1 MCTMLLLLYFFF
13 NQLGKALCC
22 TVWNED
28 ISFLLILFSVY
39 VIIGMFVFATVI
51 ATYACIEPL
60 VMASYSVFPRPILQ
74 LPRIN
79 LGCAV
84 IHLEFRF
91 FLKEKSMQRGLDQT
105 FFFVIPDNFCSSSQQ
120 CPFRWCGRYS
130 ERKIGHGPFRDVLYV
145 FNRSWLFMER
155 RSL

>member
-1 MCTMLLLLYFFF
+1 MHRLRIFWV
-13 NQLGKALCC
+13 KD
-22 TVWNED
+22 ED
-28 ISFLLILFSVY
+28 TSSLFIRFSVY

-91 FLKEKSMQRGLDQT
+91 VRRETSTRGRL
-105 FFFVIPDNFCSSSQQ
+105 
-120 CPFRWCGRYS
+120 
-130 ERKIGHGPFRDVLYV
+130 E
-145 FNRSWLFMER
+145 
-155 RSL
+155 

>member
-1 MCTMLLLLYFFF
+1 
-13 NQLGKALCC
+13 
-22 TVWNED
+22 
-28 ISFLLILFSVY
+28 
-39 VIIGMFVFATVI
+39 MFVFATVI

-105 FFFVIPDNFCSSSQQ
+105 FFFVIPDNFCSS
-120 CPFRWCGRYS
+120 
-130 ERKIGHGPFRDVLYV
+130 
-145 FNRSWLFMER
+145 
-155 RSL
+155 